1 MQGHG
6 NLRRLPLNR
15 LIFAWV
21 TVTAACC
28 VAFVVYVR
36 TLPPDELVMANSLGF
51 QVLVSLFV
59 VGLPSLLGL
68 FLFLLCYP
76 IVRDLLA
83 RHRGG

>member
-1 MQGHG
+1 MQGRG

-15 LIFAWV
+15 LIFAWA
-21 TVTAACC
+21 TVTAAYC
-28 VAFVVYVR
+28 VAFVVYAR

-68 FLFLLCYP
+68 FLFPLCYP

-83 RHRGG
+83 RRRDG